1 MRTKSIASLAAVL
14 LIAAPATAQDQDVT
28 STPEYVQAYDTAF
41 RAAFRKS
48 TIEQCILSAKS
59 SAYFDLTP
67 TCSCLADTL
76 LATKTVAQLSQIS
89 SDPKLKAEL
98 EPITMQCLKTAPPLR
113 SERG

>member
-1 MRTKSIASLAAVL
+1 MRIRSIASLATVL
-14 LIAAPATAQDQDVT
+14 LAATPAMAQDQAVT

-48 TIEQCILSAKS
+48 TIEQCIASAKS
-59 SAYFDLTP
+59 NAYLDLTP

-76 LATKTVAQLSQIS
+76 LATKTVAELSRIS
-89 SDPKLKAEL
+89 SDATLKAEL
-98 EPITMQCLKTAPPLR
+98 EPITMQCLTTAPPLK